1 MSYVNT
7 QISLHEVKFSRHYS
21 SLIGCISGVK
31 TRLALVGVSQICS
44 PQSAQLSCHSF
55 VIIRISRLF
64 QNK

>member
-7 QISLHEVKFSRHYS
+7 HTSLFQVQFSRHYS
-21 SLIGCISGVK
+21 SLIGCMSSVK
-31 TRLALVGVSQICS
+31 TRLALVGISQICS
-44 PQSAQLSCHSF
+44 PHSAQLNCHSY